1 MSGRAAGAALA
12 ERVVGWLLPLG
23 PVRARRMFGGW
34 GVFHE
39 DLMFALIADA
49 RLFLKVDGETDGRFA
64 AAGCASFTYA
74 RGDGRP
80 IVMSYREAPAETAE
94 DPEALL
100 PWAALALEA
109 ARRARARARKPRRKS
124 R

>member
-1 MSGRAAGAALA
+1 MSARAKAAALA
-12 ERVVGWLLPLG
+12 ERVTAWLLPLG

-34 GVFHE
+34 GLFHE

-49 RLFLKVDGETDGRFA
+49 RLFLKVDDETDRRFA
-64 AAGCASFTYA
+64 EAGCKSFSYA
-74 RGDGRP
+74 RGEGRR
-80 IVMSYREAPAETAE
+80 IVMSYREAPAGTTE

-109 ARRARARARKPRRKS
+109 ARRARARKLSRKS